1 MNTPTFRFGE
11 NEVDPATRQVTH
23 AGRSLRTEPKVFDV
37 LVLLLR
43 QRHRVVTKQELLD
56 TVWGRMV
63 VTDGVIARTVMKARK
78 LIGDAAVQ
86 PTMLK
91 TIHSVGYRFVA
102 DVEEVVVPLPP
113 VQSWGAMP
121 EPGRIAVLPFVNAMG
136 CAQHAWIDLGL
147 MATTVDELARS
158 VGMAGVVPVADV
170 LAALGTQQPLPPLEA
185 IAAQLGTVLGPIDV
199 VQASLSRAARPG
211 ELTLR
216 FVAAGSRLTGVGGA
230 LEGADPVLLSRR
242 LAQHIGARLPR
253 SQAVDEAR
261 LPPSADARFAEAA
274 RARAL
279 SALHEER
286 WGSAA
291 RLLRVAL
298 DLLPHD
304 PELQLDHA
312 CCLAGQ
318 HDPRAPAL
326 LQAALSDAREAGHAA
341 RELRALHLLATC
353 HHRRGDF
360 AEAERLLGDALR
372 RAESAGDAEA
382 ELQLL
387 LSSAQTLTCLDKP
400 AMAAW
405 MLDRA
410 EQLSLRLGNPVAM
423 AHLLG
428 VRGRLALYRAEV
440 AGALGSFEA
449 AARLNEQHGLNAASA
464 HGLAHIGHCLLDL
477 GRTADAAAHYLRAL
491 DHAERSGNPVAVALC
506 GVCSVKHAAPD
517 AADALLA
524 RMRRAGAVPAAIA
537 LAEAFALGRGGQL
550 RQAGA
555 ALDRAEHGMAHS
567 PSFGYHV
574 VVLRIRILVRLGL
587 LDEAFDLCDDLRAR
601 AAGRLQRAMLGSS
614 LHLRALVAV
623 AEGAD
628 RSALTL
634 LRDSLRGQGPSIA
647 RTDALLD
654 ATWLHLKAGDRA
666 EARALLDEAAPFM
679 QAALASGYAPALRVQ
694 ASWQAVVD
702 TGRTTLPDGAEA
714 QGLPSLHDLALARGA
729 VPSPAGHVVHRWPME
744 PAQPQ
749 AASARC

>member
-1 MNTPTFRFGE
+1 MNTPQFRFGE

-43 QRHRVVTKQELLD
+43 QRHRVVTRQELLD
-56 TVWGRMV
+56 AVWGRMV

-78 LIGDAAVQ
+78 LIGDEAAEQ
-86 PTMLK
+86 TMLK
-91 TIHSVGYRFVA
+91 TIRRVGYRFVA
-102 DVEEVVVPLPP
+102 DVEEVVPP
-113 VQSWGAMP
+113 PSMLVAGETPAA
-121 EPGRIAVLPFVNAMG
+121 PGRIAVLPFVDDTG
-136 CAQHAWIDLGL
+136 HPQHAWIDLGL
-147 MATTVDELARS
+147 MATTVNELAHAI
-158 VGMAGVVPVADV
+158 GAAGVVPVAD
-170 LAALGTQQPLPPLEA
+170 LLGALGACDAAAPLEA
-185 IAAQLGTVLGPIDV
+185 IAAKLASALGPVDV
-199 VQASLSRAARPG
+199 VQASLSCAARPG
-211 ELTLR
+211 AFTLR
-216 FVAAGSRLTGVGGA
+216 FATVGASSTGPGGV
-230 LEGADPVLLSRR
+230 LDGPDPVLLSRQ
-242 LAQHIGARLPR
+242 LARRIGAALPQAR
-253 SQAVDEAR
+253 SAGEPP
-261 LPPSADARFAEAA
+261 LPLSADARFAAA
-274 RARAL
+274 AQARGL
-279 SALHEER
+279 KALHEER

-360 AEAERLLGDALR
+360 AEAERLLGDGLR
-372 RAESAGDAEA
+372 RAESAGDADA

-387 LSSAQTLTCLDKP
+387 LSSAQTLTCLDKS
-400 AMAAW
+400 AMASW

-428 VRGRLALYRAEV
+428 VRGRLALYRAGV

-506 GVCSVKHAAPD
+506 GVCSVKHATPD

-537 LAEAFALGRGGQL
+537 LAEAFALGRRGQL

-555 ALDRAEHGMAHS
+555 ALDRAEHGMEHS

-574 VVLRIRILVRLGL
+574 AVLRIRILVRLGL
-587 LDEAFDLCDDLRAR
+587 LDEALELCDDLRAR

-614 LHLRALVAV
+614 LHLRALVAA
-623 AEGAD
+623 AEGSD
-628 RSALTL
+628 RSALAL
-634 LRDSLRGQGPSIA
+634 LRDSLRQQGPSMA
-647 RTDALLD
+647 RTEALLD
-654 ATWLHLKAGDRA
+654 AVWLHLKSGDPA
-666 EARALLDEAAPFM
+666 DARILLGEAAPFM
-679 QAALASGYAPALRVQ
+679 QAALASGHAPALCVQ
-694 ASWQAVVD
+694 SAWQATVD
-702 TGRTTLPDGAEA
+702 AARMMLRDDDDARW
-714 QGLPSLHDLALARGA
+714 LPSLLELRPARPLPAVHAKSGVRRAVALQVLR
-729 VPSPAGHVVHRWPME
+729 
-744 PAQPQ
+744 
-749 AASARC
+749 